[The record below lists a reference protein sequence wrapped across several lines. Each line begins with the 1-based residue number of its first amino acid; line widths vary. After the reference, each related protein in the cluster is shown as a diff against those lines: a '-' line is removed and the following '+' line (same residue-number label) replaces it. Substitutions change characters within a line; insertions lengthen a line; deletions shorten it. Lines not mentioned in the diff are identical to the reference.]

1 MKAFFLLLSLAFTLN
16 VANAQ
21 RTAKEGSPARNSLTE
36 QYNRL
41 KSGANSYSEGG
52 RDYKV
57 INVKSMDAFWKSVQD
72 TIKAREQAMVQAGK
86 NTEQALVEAKDSIQK
101 QHSQLQAIRKQY
113 AAKEQEVQQ
122 SAYNVANLQVLGMDM
137 EKQNYVILSFVVIV
151 VLLLMAGIMLVQ
163 YRSSRQTAV
172 DKQKAYDE
180 IDNEYNEYKKNA
192 REKELKLKRELQTEM
207 NRIEEMNQEIAS
219 LKKHSHQ

>member
-21 RTAKEGSPARNSLTE
+21 RTAKEGSPARNSLPE

-41 KSGANSYSEGG
+41 KSGSNSYSEGG

-86 NTEQALVEAKDSIQK
+86 NTEQALVVAKDSIQK
-101 QHSQLQAIRKQY
+101 QHTQLQAIREQY

-137 EKQNYVILSFVVIV
+137 EKQNYVILSFIVIV
-151 VLLLMAGIMLVQ
+151 VLLLIAGIMLVQ
-163 YRSSRQTAV
+163 YRSSKQTAV